1 MYKVNLLLIV
11 LSCLAVFCGAT
22 YLAIGP
28 KTAESASPTVE
39 DLVRQLGDSD
49 PDVRREAEASLIESG
64 EAAIPALER
73 ASKSKRRI
81 LASRA
86 RRLLG
91 KMGITPSLVEN
102 PEKAL
107 SKESPSVLAE
117 SPSGVALELS
127 PPVNGQV
134 YVRLVNH
141 QSIPV
146 LVARELSAG
155 LVVCGVFGWF
165 EFEDGRRS
173 LSHTDV
179 ANIEWVVVNPGE
191 SIELFVGIPTGPG
204 TPVRARFVYD
214 ASEKSEYRNLVHPTD
229 LGAPLPPDRI
239 VSSWVELNSPE
250 N

>member
-1 MYKVNLLLIV
+1 MYKVNLLLII
-11 LSCLAVFCGAT
+11 LSCLAVFGGAT

-28 KTAESASPTVE
+28 QTAESAPPTVE

-107 SKESPSVLAE
+107 SKESPSVLHRLQILLKQKPV
-117 SPSGVALELS
+117 PS
-127 PPVNGQV
+127 
-134 YVRLVNH
+134 
-141 QSIPV
+141 
-146 LVARELSAG
+146 
-155 LVVCGVFGWF
+155 
-165 EFEDGRRS
+165 
-173 LSHTDV
+173 
-179 ANIEWVVVNPGE
+179 
-191 SIELFVGIPTGPG
+191 
-204 TPVRARFVYD
+204 
-214 ASEKSEYRNLVHPTD
+214 
-229 LGAPLPPDRI
+229 
-239 VSSWVELNSPE
+239 
-250 N
+250 